1 MLRRRALIAVGMLC
15 LTVVTCV
22 ATSSFIVQQAPISVM
37 SAIEERIA
45 EAAGGWNSCYHN
57 TTYGPRASAARRA
70 NPDSIISSM
79 AYDLANGPVRI
90 SGETWPRYWSISFYQ
105 QNSDNFFVRNDLET
119 SDSSFEFILAL
130 EEQDTGQFIGET
142 IHSPTAKGIML
153 IRRFAADPSDMPG
166 ILANQEAL
174 YCGPA

>member
-1 MLRRRALIAVGMLC
+1 MLGPFAIRLIAALILAGITIL
-15 LTVVTCV
+15 
-22 ATSSFIVQQAPISVM
+22 ATNYIIVQKAPMRVM

-45 EAAGGWNSCYHN
+45 KAAAGWNSCYHN